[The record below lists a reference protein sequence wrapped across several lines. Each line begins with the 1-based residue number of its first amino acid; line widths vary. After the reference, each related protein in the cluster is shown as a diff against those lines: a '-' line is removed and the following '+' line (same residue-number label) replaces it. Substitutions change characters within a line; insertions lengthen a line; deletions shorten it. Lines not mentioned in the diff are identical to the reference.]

1 MANENKVTTG
11 LLFRLIVGIFVPIL
25 VAFLFMG
32 SILFLN
38 IDIGNFHFPSIRG
51 IWGNSMNELGAASL
65 KESTAALNKL
75 GEQIIQQKAE
85 DVAKQLEIQFR
96 LVNKK
101 QPMDKLRNDPG
112 LQEMA
117 VQKVGLT
124 GYTAVND
131 DQAITHFHSN
141 PKLVGTDLHVL
152 AAKLPEFWKVLEAS
166 LSGKAIGGYYN
177 WKDPDGKIRA
187 KYMYIVNVKGTKL
200 NVAATTYIDEFS
212 KPAQVITE
220 KMNQT
225 QQLYSSQYNKR
236 FGLLLFI
243 LTVVLFILLGVV
255 YLYSYSVVR
264 PLRHLAEVA
273 DKISMGDLKATI
285 DVQGK
290 GEIAMLAQSIERMQ
304 TSVRAA
310 IERLQKRS
318 GK

>member
-1 MANENKVTTG
+1 MANENKGATG

-32 SILFLN
+32 CILFLN
-38 IDIGNFHFPSIRG
+38 IDIGKFHFPSIRG

-65 KESTAALNKL
+65 KESTMALNKL
-75 GEQIIQQKAE
+75 GERIIQQKAE

-96 LVNKK
+96 SVNKK
-101 QPMDKLRNDPG
+101 LPMEKLRTDPA
-112 LQEMA
+112 LKELA
-117 VQKVGLT
+117 IQKVGLT
-124 GYTAVND
+124 GYTAVHD
-131 DQAITHFHSN
+131 DQGINHFHAN

-152 AAKLPEFWKVLEAS
+152 APKLPEFWKLLEESLTGKPAS
-166 LSGKAIGGYYN
+166 GYYN
-177 WKDPDGKIRA
+177 WKDPDGSIRS
-187 KYMYIVNVKGTKL
+187 KYMYIVPVKGTKL
-200 NVAATTYIDEFS
+200 IVAATTYIDEFS
-212 KPAQVITE
+212 KPAQAITA

-225 QQLYSSQYNKR
+225 QQLYSAQYNRR

-243 LTVVLFILLGVV
+243 LTIVLIILLGVI
-255 YLYSYSVVR
+255 YLYSFSVVR
-264 PLRHLAEVA
+264 PIRHLAEVA

-304 TSVRAA
+304 ISVRAA

>member
-38 IDIGNFHFPSIRG
+38 IDIGKFHFPSIRG
-51 IWGNSMNELGAASL
+51 IWGNSMSELGAASL

-96 LVNKK
+96 SINKK
-101 QPMDKLRNDPG
+101 IPMEKLRNDPA
-112 LQEMA
+112 LKELA

-124 GYTAVND
+124 GYTAVHD
-131 DQAITHFHSN
+131 DMAINHFHAN

-152 AAKLPEFWKVLEAS
+152 APKLPEFWKILEAS
-166 LSGKAIGGYYN
+166 LGGKAFSGYYN
-177 WKDPDGKIRA
+177 WKEPDGKIRA
-187 KYMYIVNVKGTKL
+187 KFMYTAPVKGTKL
-200 NVAATTYIDEFS
+200 IVAATTYIDEFS
-212 KPAQVITE
+212 KPALAITE

-225 QQLYSSQYNKR
+225 QQLYAAQYNKR

-243 LTVVLFILLGVV
+243 LTVVLFVLLGVI
-255 YLYSYSVVR
+255 YLYSFSVVR
-264 PLRHLAEVA
+264 PIRHLAEVA

-290 GEIAMLAQSIERMQ
+290 GELAMLAQSIERMQ